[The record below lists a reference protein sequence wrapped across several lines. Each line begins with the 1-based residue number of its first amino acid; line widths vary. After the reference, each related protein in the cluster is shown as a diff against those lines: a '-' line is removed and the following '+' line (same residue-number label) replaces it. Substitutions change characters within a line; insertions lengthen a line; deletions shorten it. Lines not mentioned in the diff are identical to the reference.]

1 MRGRAKASLAWG
13 LAAIILV
20 GMLAVVVFSL
30 TRDRSPDLI
39 NIIPFGVF
47 VIGCGVVGGLVASHR
62 SDNPI
67 GWILC
72 MLGVFG
78 VMAAFLTTHAEM
90 TPATP
95 RGAEGDFVDW
105 AGSFIWSLALAP
117 LLFVLQLFP
126 TGRPLSHRWT
136 LLVWTTGLGLTLVVS
151 AYAFSPGALQD
162 TNGRIANPYGIDVL
176 DIPLQVALWVGEA
189 LIVFSVVASVVSV
202 IVRFRRSRGVERQ
215 QLKWFSYAGVVV
227 VLNLLLQGVVLAVIG
242 ETDAM
247 VNLVNGIFSIAVTS
261 IPITIGIAML
271 RYKLYDIDRII
282 NRTIVYGG
290 LSAVLALGYVGA
302 VLLLQSA
309 LPVSSDSPLIVAAST
324 LGMVALFRPLR
335 NRIQGLVDRKFN
347 RRRFDA
353 VQTIDDFSARLRAET
368 NLDSLSSD
376 LVGVVRDTMQPAHV
390 SLWLQPGAAV
400 LGPKSAAQ

>member
-1 MRGRAKASLAWG
+1 MKGRAKATLAWG

-39 NIIPFGVF
+39 NVIPFGIF
-47 VIGCGVVGGLVASHR
+47 VIGCGVVGGLVASRR

-78 VMAAFLTTHAEM
+78 VMAAFLTTHGEM

-126 TGRPLSHRWT
+126 TGRPLSHRWR

-162 TNGRIANPYGIDVL
+162 TNGRVANPYGIDVL
-176 DIPLQVALWVGEA
+176 DIPLQVALWVSEA

-242 ETDAM
+242 ETDAT

-302 VLLLQSA
+302 VLVLQSA

-368 NLDSLSSD
+368 NLDSLSVD

-390 SLWLQPGAAV
+390 SLWLQPHAAAMRQQRA
-400 LGPKSAAQ
+400 S

>member
-39 NIIPFGVF
+39 NIIPFGIF
-47 VIGCGVVGGLVASHR
+47 VIGCGVVGGLVASRR

-78 VMAAFLTTHAEM
+78 VMAAFLTADAEM
-90 TPATP
+90 TPVTP
-95 RGAEGDFVDW
+95 RGAEGHFVDW

-126 TGRPLSHRWT
+126 TGRPLSHRWR
-136 LLVWTTGLGLTLVVS
+136 LLVWTTGLALILVVF

-176 DIPLQVALWVGEA
+176 DIPLQLALWVGEA

-215 QLKWFSYAGVVV
+215 QLKWFSCAGVVV
-227 VLNLLLQGVVLAVIG
+227 VLNLLLQGVVLAIIG
-242 ETDAM
+242 ETDAT

-261 IPITIGIAML
+261 IPITIGIALL

-290 LSAVLALGYVGA
+290 LSAVLALGYFGA
-302 VLLLQSA
+302 VLLLQSG

-324 LGMVALFRPLR
+324 LGMVALFRPLK

-368 NLDSLSSD
+368 NLDSLSTD

-400 LGPKSAAQ
+400 LRPKSAAQ

>member
-1 MRGRAKASLAWG
+1 MKGRGMATLAWG
-13 LAAIILV
+13 LAATIVV
-20 GMLAVVVFSL
+20 GMLTVVVLSL
-30 TRDRSPDLI
+30 TLYGSPDLI

-47 VIGCGVVGGLVASHR
+47 VIGCGVVGGLVASRR
-62 SDNPI
+62 SANPI

-72 MLGVFG
+72 ALGVFG
-78 VMAAFLTTHAEM
+78 VMAAFLTTGAE
-90 TPATP
+90 ATP
-95 RGAEGDFVDW
+95 VPARGGDGDFVDW

-126 TGRPLSHRWT
+126 TGRPLSHRWR
-136 LLVWTTGLGLTLVVS
+136 LLVWTTALALILVVS

-162 TNGRIANPYGIDVL
+162 TNGRIANPYGIEAL
-176 DIPLQVALWVGEA
+176 DIPLQLALWAGEV
-189 LIVFSVVASVVSV
+189 LIVFSVVASTVSV
-202 IVRFRRSRGVERQ
+202 IVRFLRSRAVERQ

-227 VLNLLLQGVVLAVIG
+227 VMNLLLQGVVLSIVG
-242 ETDAM
+242 ESDET
-247 VNLVNGIFSIAVTS
+247 VNLLNGLFSIGVTS

-290 LSAVLALGYVGA
+290 VSAVLALGYFGA
-302 VLLLQSA
+302 VLLLQGA
-309 LPVSSDSPLIVAAST
+309 LPVSNDSPVTVAAST

-335 NRIQGLVDRKFN
+335 NRIQGMVDRRFN

-353 VQTIDDFSARLRAET
+353 IETIDNFSARLRAET
-368 NLDSLSSD
+368 NLESLSTD

-390 SLWLQPGAAV
+390 SLWLQPNAAA
-400 LGPKSAAQ
+400 LRQRSAAQ

>member
-1 MRGRAKASLAWG
+1 MKGRPKATLAWG
-13 LAAIILV
+13 LAAAIVV

-30 TRDRSPDLI
+30 TLDRSPDLI
-39 NIIPFGVF
+39 NIIPFTIF
-47 VIGCGVVGGLVASHR
+47 VIGCGVVGGLVASRR
-62 SDNPI
+62 SANPI

-90 TPATP
+90 TPVTP
-95 RGAEGDFVDW
+95 RGAEGHFVDW
-105 AGSFIWSLALAP
+105 AGSFIWTLALAP

-126 TGRPLSHRWT
+126 TGNPLSYRWR
-136 LLVWTTGLGLTLVVS
+136 LLVWTTALALMLVVS

-162 TNGRIANPYGIDVL
+162 TNGRITNPYGIDAL
-176 DIPLQVALWVGEA
+176 DIPLQLALWAGEV
-189 LIVFSVVASVVSV
+189 LIVFSVLASVVSV
-202 IVRFRRSRGVERQ
+202 IVRFWRSRAVERQ

-227 VLNLLLQGVVLAVIG
+227 VMNLLLQGVVLAIVG
-242 ETDAM
+242 ESDET
-247 VNLVNGIFSIAVTS
+247 VNLLNGLFSIAVTS

-290 LSAVLALGYVGA
+290 LSAVLALGYIGA
-302 VLLLQSA
+302 VLLLQGA
-309 LPVSSDSPLIVAAST
+309 LPVSNDSPVTVAAST

-335 NRIQGLVDRKFN
+335 NRIQGVVDRRFN

-353 VQTIDDFSARLRAET
+353 IQTIDDFSARLRAET
-368 NLDSLSSD
+368 NLDSLSTD
-376 LVGVVRDTMQPAHV
+376 LVAVVRSTMQPAHV
-390 SLWLQPGAAV
+390 SLWLKVPGA
-400 LGPKSAAQ
+400 